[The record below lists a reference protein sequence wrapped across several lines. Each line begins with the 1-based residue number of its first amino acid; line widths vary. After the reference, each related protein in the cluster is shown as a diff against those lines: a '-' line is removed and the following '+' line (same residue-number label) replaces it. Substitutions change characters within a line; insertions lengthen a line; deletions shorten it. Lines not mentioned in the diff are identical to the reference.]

1 MTRMLPTDIEIEYLV
16 GKGDRSANWRPLKP
30 YDELVCEWLSKLSNE
45 LISDAQAKQYA
56 DVISFAYWCRKANIE
71 RLKDQ
76 FIDDDIRL
84 GVGMVFHVTPSNV
97 PINFA
102 FSYVLSLLA
111 GNANIVRVPS
121 RAFAQTDIVCKAIN
135 KLLGDVKYKRIAEMT
150 VFVKYDQ
157 NESITGALSSE
168 CNARIIWGGDEA
180 INSIRK
186 LPIPERSIEI
196 AFADSYSL
204 CVMDPNAIVAAD
216 DTEIKRLAESFYNDT
231 YLMDQNACSS
241 PHLIVW
247 LNTSKKAADA
257 KQRFWGAVYEVT
269 ASKYELHPVNAVDK
283 YMMLCQN
290 AIELNNIASVERHGN
305 YVYRIAVDTLPDDM
319 DRLRGRFG
327 YFYEYETDDIHSLAH
342 IVNTRYQT
350 LTYFGVDRAELV
362 GFVVENGL
370 TGIDRIVPVGKALDM
385 DVIWDGY
392 DIVRT
397 LSRIIDVK

>member
-1 MTRMLPTDIEIEYLV
+1 MTRMLPTDSEIEYLV
-16 GKGDRSANWRPLKP
+16 GRGDRSADGRPLRP
-30 YDELVCEWLSKLSNE
+30 YDELVCEWLNRLSNE
-45 LISDAQAKQYA
+45 LMSDAEAKQYA

-71 RLKDQ
+71 RLKEQ
-76 FIDDDIRL
+76 FTDDDIRI
-84 GVGMVFHVTPSNV
+84 GVGMVFHITPSNV

-102 FSYVLSLLA
+102 FSYVFALLA

-121 RAFAQTDIVCKAIN
+121 KAFAQTDIVCRAIN
-135 KLLGDVKYKRIAEMT
+135 KLLVDAKYQRIADMT
-150 VFVKYDQ
+150 LFVRYEQ
-157 NESITGALSSE
+157 NDSITGALSSE

-180 INSIRK
+180 INSIRR

-196 AFADSYSL
+196 AFADRYSL
-204 CVMDPNAIVAAD
+204 CVLDPSAIDAAD
-216 DTEIKRLAESFYNDT
+216 DTEIQRLAESFFNDA

-247 LNTSKKAADA
+247 LNASEKMAGA
-257 KQRFWGAVYEVT
+257 KQRFWDAVYE
-269 ASKYELHPVNAVDK
+269 AAKAKYELHPVNAVDK

-290 AIELNNIASVERHGN
+290 AIELENIACVEKHGN
-305 YVYRIAVDTLPDDM
+305 YVYRIAVDTLSDDM

-327 YFYEYETDDIHSLAH
+327 YFYEYDTDDIQSLAH
-342 IVNTRYQT
+342 IVNTKYQT
-350 LTYFGVDRAELV
+350 LTYFGVNVAELV

-370 TGIDRIVPVGKALDM
+370 TGIDRIVPVGRALDM

-392 DIVRT
+392 DIVRS